1 MRIVHNQHFFHK
13 AYNMPYDALNCI
25 VGHSQ
30 ASMLKMPCNGSLS
43 AYKCSI
49 PIYRKITIERHF
61 ENFRVN
67 IQANTLQPKS
77 KAIMV
82 NCIPDNF
89 SKFTNSIKNTVLYLF
104 NRVKGKCMSIIY
116 QFDCY
121 CITNRFL
128 LDTFCNTKRIYFT
141 ECKYGNLQSDF
152 PVISKNRV

>member
-13 AYNMPYDALNCI
+13 AYNMPYNALNCI

-77 KAIMV
+77 TAIMV

-89 SKFTNSIKNTVLYLF
+89 SKFTKSVKKHILYLF
-104 NRVKGKCMSIIY
+104 NCVKGKCMSIIY
-116 QFDCY
+116 QFDCRVLS
-121 CITNRFL
+121 NRL
-128 LDTFCNTKRIYFT
+128 QSDTFCNTKRIYFT